1 MCAIIKC
8 DITIHRSKN
17 YHEPLVK
24 FFKRTCSMFLT
35 IDLYGMEFAG
45 GLLYLSSV
53 DWKQTIFL

>member
-1 MCAIIKC
+1 
-8 DITIHRSKN
+8 
-17 YHEPLVK
+17 
-24 FFKRTCSMFLT
+24 MFLT